1 MTILNYLISIAALAV
16 LVYETYTVIR
26 RNRRITVKGK
36 DDFFTFCLVLLFC
49 GFDFPS
55 ESDSGFPGQS
65 AQYADFDGGLLY
77 PCIRRGDLRRRRG
90 ETGVCS
96 FLERNPAGTGSGI
109 PDVQGCGGVYDG
121 EETLQAVF
129 SSA

>member
-1 MTILNYLISIAALAV
+1 MTILNYLISNAALAV

-36 DDFFTFCLVLLFC
+36 DDFYFLFGTAFC
-49 GFDFPS
+49 GFDFPP
-55 ESDSGFPGQS
+55 ESDSGISGQS

-77 PCIRRGDLRRRRG
+77 PCHTARDLRRRRG

-96 FLERNPAGTGSGI
+96 SLERNPAGTGSEYQTSK
-109 PDVQGCGGVYDG
+109 VV
-121 EETLQAVF
+121 AVF
-129 SSA
+129 TTEKRRYSCFFLSIN